1 MNDLAAIVVR
11 DVTAENGTAFYDA
24 SLILRSIGLWC
35 TDNDPK
41 MYKLLNNCKIRNSLY
56 STIEN

>member
-11 DVTAENGTAFYDA
+11 DVTSENGTAFYDA

-41 MYKLLNNCKIRNSLY
+41 IIK
-56 STIEN
+56 